1 MNDIGRQVEALRR
14 EAVALNDR
22 LADTF
27 DAGFDRMNVVART
40 EQERAVLNELVELN
54 ERIKAL
60 LARIPLRM

>member
-1 MNDIGRQVEALRR
+1 MNDIGTQVEALRR

-27 DAGFDRMNVVART
+27 GAGFDRMNVVART

-60 LARIPLRM
+60 LARIPPPA